1 METLFGIQHLR
12 AFAALAVVVFHAAER
27 NGQHFAIGAAGVDVF
42 FVVSGFI
49 MMAIS
54 DRRPLAPAAFLRDRF
69 LRIAPSYWIVTTIM
83 VLGAAAGLFP
93 NLQLSLGHVLGS
105 YLFIPV
111 ASPSTGEF
119 WPVLVQGWTL
129 NYELFFYLAFA
140 MVLFLPPRWRL
151 AALAG
156 TLGAVVLLGSTMQ
169 SGDPGIAAF
178 YTRPLIL
185 EFAAGAVLAKLW
197 KHGALP
203 PPLAGGILMA
213 ASIAGFVAIHALG
226 LPFDERLCGPLAV
239 MLVLGMLAVEA
250 GGTLPRLPVGAYIGN
265 ASYSIYLW
273 HTLAISVVTKA
284 GVMLSLP
291 PVLTAAIG
299 IVGGVLL
306 GCTAYELVEKPLQ
319 AVLKRKR
326 PLPRIV
332 SVGTAP

>member
-12 AFAALAVVVFHAAER
+12 AFAALAVVIFHAAER
-27 NGQHFAIGAAGVDVF
+27 NDQHFAIGAAGVDIF

-49 MMAIS
+49 MMAIT
-54 DRRPLAPAAFLRDRF
+54 DRRPLTPAAFLRDRF
-69 LRIAPSYWIVTTIM
+69 LRIAPSYWIVTSVM
-83 VLGAAAGLFP
+83 LLGAAAGLFP
-93 NLQLSLGHVLGS
+93 NLRLSLGHVLGS

-111 ASPSTGEF
+111 ASPSTGNF

-140 MVLFLPPRWRL
+140 MVLLLPRWRL

-156 TLGAVVLLGSTMQ
+156 TLGAVVLLGSAMQ
-169 SGDPGIAAF
+169 SDEPGIAAF

-197 KHGALP
+197 KHRALP
-203 PPLAGGILMA
+203 PPLAGGVLIA
-213 ASIAGFVAIHALG
+213 ASIAGFGAIQGFG
-226 LPFDERLCGPLAV
+226 LPFDERLCGPLAI
-239 MLVLGMLAVEA
+239 MLVLGMLAAEA
-250 GGTLPRLPVGAYIGN
+250 GGSLPRLPAVTYTGN

-284 GVMLSLP
+284 GTLLSLP

-299 IVGGVLL
+299 IIAGVLL
-306 GCTAYELVEKPLQ
+306 GCVAYEVVEKPLQ

-326 PLPRIV
+326 PPQRSLP
-332 SVGTAP
+332 VGTTS